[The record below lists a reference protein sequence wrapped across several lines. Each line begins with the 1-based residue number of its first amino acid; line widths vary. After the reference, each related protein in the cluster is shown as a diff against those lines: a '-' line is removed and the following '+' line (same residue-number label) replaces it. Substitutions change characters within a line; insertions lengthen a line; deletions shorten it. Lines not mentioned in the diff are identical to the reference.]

1 MNHTIR
7 GGKAGLWRALS
18 LLLTLSL
25 LLSTFAMTTFAAEPQ
40 AGAKYVSQGPSTTG
54 TTYYVDAE
62 NGSDENSGTSA
73 AEAWQTLDKVS
84 ATTFKPGDH
93 ILLRASSTWN
103 GDSEYKGGSAAN
115 NDLKASGNTL
125 WPKGNGTAANPIVI
139 DLYELDKNGQP
150 VYEADTRPVINGNGT
165 WGIGAK
171 KTLVS
176 APVMIYN
183 QDGFEFY
190 NLEVTNMPADQM
202 GDPNA
207 YKANGEAQRCGILV
221 YEDDQERQFEHIVV
235 KNCYV
240 HDVQTEHHNK
250 RNDTSFE
257 GLKACGGIIILGHY
271 LNPDADW
278 MVGGS
283 GSNNPDRPSSDRG
296 KANVKLNDV
305 VIENNYVQRVGLE
318 GIRTKNQSNYNA
330 SGNTFNKTF
339 TNVIIRGNYLE
350 EIAGDG
356 IVMTEVVGGVTEN
369 NVAKQPND
377 ADYGTTNYAGVWSM
391 FADDILFQY
400 NEVYGIRYG
409 YNDGEAY
416 DIDLSSVNNTYQ
428 YNYSHHNSGGFMLF
442 MGDQRDS
449 VVRYNISANDG
460 FGNKGTCA
468 DMPGLAG
475 SYTYD
480 SQSIFHYWNKAD
492 NANMPTIYNNTFYVG
507 DGYDTALYGEGN
519 GNDNTG
525 VIARFYN
532 NVIVK
537 EGEGELKF
545 LTHYP
550 TSGDKAT
557 ECKMGNANATI
568 ENLVQNN
575 IIPEQMITGLYTRE
589 EFEAGGNII
598 QSADAEP
605 VLKIQGN
612 DELKAQLE
620 AQNKDALA
628 PTAGSD
634 ELAEF
639 TSTERIR
646 ERASIFQLAEGSVA
660 EGAGRKVE
668 GAPATDFFGNSLE
681 GKAIDIGAHQASNI
695 ASSTAVKEVEAVSVE
710 TLGGVY
716 PVLPTTVQVTFV
728 DTVGDSQTERVENRA
743 VTWDIIPAD
752 QYAKEGTFTVQ
763 GTVDGIEEKATATVT
778 VKGNAGTGVFNQS
791 ILASQDAYVQGSPA
805 DKTFG
810 TEPGTIGNPEK
821 YAPKS
826 PMGKSFTNNYVLKVK
841 NATDPG
847 YNRRFV
853 VQFNLGEF
861 AGDPSSIK
869 DAYIEL
875 HIARYDSYNG
885 AGSDD
890 KSKLLNTVR
899 VLDVYDI
906 SNEWQE
912 GTISWSNTPDMEKA
926 SSNHGPLGEKETSE
940 PTYEQYQPVAHG
952 IYYNRDIIANNHTI
966 EIDVTDYIRSL
977 PAGTQTVS
985 LLVDTPYS
993 TLSGSDVDNGG
1004 FDAFS
1009 KEGAKAAY
1017 EYFRDNEVTT
1027 VDADGN
1033 VTKVTVESETSL
1045 APALV
1050 LSDAYETEVK
1060 AIAVD
1065 TLLGQAPTLPETAT
1079 LVYSDGTEKTIAVQW
1094 PAIDPALYN
1103 QEGSFTVIGRSD
1115 ATGMPVVATV
1125 NVKAGHITGF
1135 VTPEKITAD
1144 VGTPMNQLPLPAAVT
1159 ANVTTPE
1166 GEQSTLEIPVIT
1178 WRDNEVAYNPA
1189 VPGTYYLIANE
1200 ADMHIPAGYVL
1211 AEGVH
1216 PRIEVELK
1224 GEEPT
1229 PAPTEEPTPAPTEEP
1244 TPAPTEEPTPAPT
1257 ETPVPEPSADPTA
1270 APTAAPTQTPDG
1282 GNSLPA
1288 TGDTAMPVVLGALLL
1303 ASAAAA
1309 VVLKRRST
1317 H

>member
-7 GGKAGLWRALS
+7 GGKSGLWRVLS
-18 LLLTLSL
+18 LLLALSV
-25 LLSTFAMTTFAAEPQ
+25 LLSTCAMTTFAAQPQ
-40 AGAKYVSQGPSTTG
+40 AGAKYISQGPSATG

-62 NGSDENSGTSA
+62 KGSDTNSGTSA
-73 AEAWQTLDKVS
+73 NEPWQTLDKVS

-103 GDSEYKGGSAAN
+103 GDSEYKGGSASG

-125 WPKGNGTAANPIVI
+125 WPKGNGTPGNPIVI
-139 DLYELDKNGQP
+139 DLYELNEKGQP
-150 VYEADTRPVINGNGT
+150 VYEANTRPIINGNGT

-250 RNDTSFE
+250 RNDKSFE

-278 MVGGS
+278 MVGGN
-283 GSNNPDRPSSDRG
+283 GSNNPDRPASDRG
-296 KANVKLNDV
+296 KAKVKLNDV

-318 GIRTKNQSNYNA
+318 GIRTKNQSNYSA

-339 TNVIIRGNYLE
+339 TNVAIRGNYLE
-350 EIAGDG
+350 QIAGDG
-356 IVMTEVVGGVTEN
+356 IVMTEVVNGVTEN
-369 NVAKQPND
+369 NVAKQPCD
-377 ADYGTTNYAGVWSM
+377 ADYGKTNYAGVWSM
-391 FADDILFQY
+391 FADDILFQN
-400 NEVYGIRYG
+400 NEVYGVRYG

-416 DIDLSSVNNTYQ
+416 DIDLSCVNNTYQ

-442 MGDQRDS
+442 MGDQKNS

-460 FGNKGTCA
+460 YGNKGTCA

-475 SYTYD
+475 EYTYD

-507 DGYDTALYGEGN
+507 NGYDTALYGEGN
-519 GNDNTG
+519 GSDNTG

-532 NVIVK
+532 NIIVK

-550 TSGDKAT
+550 TSGVKAA
-557 ECKMGNANATI
+557 ECKMGNTGATI
-568 ENLVQNN
+568 EDMVQNN
-575 IIPEQMITGLYTRE
+575 IFPEQMITDLYTRE
-589 EFEAGGNII
+589 EFEAGSNII
-598 QSADAEP
+598 QSADAAP

-612 DELKAQLE
+612 AELKAQLA
-620 AQNKDALA
+620 AQNEDALA
-628 PTAGSD
+628 PTAGNA
-634 ELAEF
+634 ELAKF

-646 ERASIFQLAEGSVA
+646 ERASIFQLANGSVA
-660 EGAGRKVE
+660 EGAGRKVK
-668 GAPATDFFGNSLE
+668 GAPETDFFGNSLAD
-681 GKAIDIGAHQASNI
+681 KAIDIGAHQASNI
-695 ASSTAVKEVEAVSVE
+695 ASATTVKEVEAVNVE

-716 PVLPTTVQVTFV
+716 PVLPAAVKVTFV
-728 DTVGDSQTERVENRA
+728 DTVGDSQTERTESRN
-743 VTWDIIPAD
+743 VTWDAIRAD

-763 GTVDGIEEKATATVT
+763 GTVQGIEEKATATVT
-778 VKGNAGTGVFNQS
+778 VKGDAGAGDFTQS
-791 ILASQDAYVQGSPA
+791 FAAVQDSFMQAGSPN
-805 DKTFG
+805 TVFG
-810 TEPGTIGNPEK
+810 TQAGSIGNPEK

-826 PMGKSFTNNYVLKVK
+826 PMGKSFTNNYVLKIK
-841 NATDPG
+841 NATAVG

-853 VQFNLGEF
+853 VQFDLGKF
-861 AGDPSSIK
+861 AGDPSGIK
-869 DAYIEL
+869 KAHIEL
-875 HIARYDSYNG
+875 HIARYDAWQH
-885 AGSDD
+885 AGSND
-890 KSKLLNTVR
+890 KARLLNTGR

-906 SNEWQE
+906 SND
-912 GTISWSNTPDMEKA
+912 WSENTVTWNNAPGMEKA
-926 SSNHGPLGEKETSE
+926 AANHGPLGKEETVP
-940 PTYEQYQPVAHG
+940 PTYETYQPVAHG
-952 IYYNRDIIANNHTI
+952 VYYNRDIIANNHTI
-966 EIDVTDYIRSL
+966 EIDVTNYIRSL
-977 PAGTQTVS
+977 PAGTKTVS
-985 LLVDTPYS
+985 FLVDNPYS
-993 TLSGSDVDNGG
+993 TISGYEVNNGG

-1017 EYFRDNEVTT
+1017 EYFQANDVTT
-1027 VDADGN
+1027 TDINGN
-1033 VTKVTVESETSL
+1033 VSKVVVESETAL

-1050 LSDAYETEVK
+1050 LSDVYATEVK
-1060 AIAVD
+1060 AIAVE
-1065 TLLGQAPTLPETAT
+1065 TAIGTAPALPETAT
-1079 LVYSDGTEKTIAVQW
+1079 LLYSDGSEKTISVQW

-1103 QEGSFTVIGRSD
+1103 REGSFTVTGRSD
-1115 ATGMPVVATV
+1115 ATGMPIVATV
-1125 NVKAGHITGF
+1125 KVKAGHITGF
-1135 VTPEKITAD
+1135 VTPEKVIAN
-1144 VGTPMNQLPLPAAVT
+1144 VGTPMNQLPLPAVVT

-1178 WRDNEVAYNPA
+1178 WRDNEVAYNPVVA
-1189 VPGTYYLIANE
+1189 GTYYLIANE
-1200 ADMHIPAGYVL
+1200 ADMRIPAGYVL

-1224 GEEPT
+1224 SAEPT
-1229 PAPTEEPTPAPTEEP
+1229 PAPTAEPTPAPTAEPTAAPTAEP
-1244 TPAPTEEPTPAPT
+1244 TPV
-1257 ETPVPEPSADPTA
+1257 PVPSADPTA
-1270 APTAAPTQTPDG
+1270 APTAAPTQTPDSG
-1282 GNSLPA
+1282 SNLPA
-1288 TGDTAMPVVLGALLL
+1288 TGDTAMPVVLGVLLL
-1303 ASAAAA
+1303 ASTAG
-1309 VVLKRRST
+1309 VIWLKRRSKR
-1317 H
+1317 